1 MIKVIHLVTIVFFMS
16 LSSITQASES
26 VPWNERHPTDK
37 ILHFVWGAG
46 TQAGLSVGLS
56 ALGVSYASEIGLA
69 GAVATG
75 IAKECVDS
83 HFDPFDFAATAGGGL
98 VSYAID
104 KAIRLKFQSNIP
116 KIEVGIQRNGA
127 VLTASGN
134 F

>member
-46 TQAGLSVGLS
+46 TQAGLSLGAT
-56 ALGVSYASEIGLA
+56 ALGVPYGPEIGLA
-69 GAVATG
+69 GAVAAG
-75 IAKECVDS
+75 IAKECVDRN
-83 HFDPFDFAATAGGGL
+83 FDPFDFAATAGGGL

-116 KIEVGIQRNGA
+116 KIEVGIQKNGA
-127 VLTASGN
+127 VLTASGH